1 MLRSFWLTC
10 LLVILLAMPLHAE
23 ISVGGPLTAAS
34 TWRMADSPVLVT
46 SDVTIDN
53 GATLTIE
60 AGVTV
65 RFQSGRRLTV
75 HNGALKAL
83 GSAAAPVFFTSWR
96 DNGTEVPAPG
106 DWDGLEFRDGTL
118 DAATLLQNA
127 KIMYGSTSILRGA
140 APTFNDCHF
149 LNNSGPALDMD
160 LFSFP
165 HGSGNLATGNGRNA
179 IRVPAGEM
187 TVSGSW
193 DLTGIPYYLEGEVS
207 VGAAPT
213 INAITPQNMEQASTV
228 AAVISG
234 TRLSGARSVTFSD
247 PGISAAIQPGG
258 SATSLPLQVTVAA
271 GVPLGSTS
279 FVASV
284 SAGEISSPLGVT
296 ITPPVPQISGL
307 SPNRV
312 YVNRPTL
319 AVDIT
324 GKNFVES
331 SVAELAGTA
340 LVTRYVSPT
349 QLQAD
354 LPSQLV
360 AALRQVT
367 VKNPDPRVAGTY
379 LVSSPAAFT
388 VELPQFSFSPATL
401 TVRQGETSTTGL
413 TLAIPF
419 TAPPGGL
426 TVNLASSNTQ
436 AATVAATVSIPEG
449 MTSTTVEV
457 TAPNSATTHDVTLD
471 VTAYQNNWLSNKA
484 TVTVRPEPTVN
495 LSPVTLLSGQG
506 FTFFLT
512 VTLTDPA
519 PDGGLVVDLSAAPA
533 NVVTLPTSV
542 TIAAG
547 ATQAQVTVTNSN
559 PGSAVITA
567 VPAAGKG
574 FTAGDSCSVT
584 VRPVQLTGVNPLV
597 SRPVGVQFGSATGA
611 TTREVSYTPLTSRPV
626 GISFG
631 PVITGMSPDRAP
643 LGTQNL
649 LVRINGSGLAA
660 TSAVSVS
667 PAATGAT
674 VRDNSLTAAPD
685 GSYVEFRL
693 DIADDAIVSDRIVTL
708 TANGAAVPAASVN
721 ANRFQVTWPQPE
733 LWSIITNNG
742 VAGSTMNL
750 QLSGRYFQ
758 GASAITIEPPQG
770 IQITIPPTVSA
781 DGTSASAQIFIAA
794 DATAGDRVVRIVT
807 PGGSTPVITQTGNVF
822 TIRSTP
828 GTTYTPIVS
837 QPVGVKLQTTTATT
851 SRDVPYT
858 PQISRPVGVLFG
870 SAMVSTLPNSGA
882 IGSTDLT
889 VRVNGYGLSGV
900 DSFAILPADGLTITL
915 QPPAPDGSW
924 VEALVSIAANAPL
937 TERVIVLKS
946 GSTLI
951 PAATAGANRFRV
963 TLPQPEISSI
973 APNLREVGS
982 SFTLTIN
989 GRLLSGASTVAFE
1002 PGSGITVVNP
1012 PAVSSDGT
1020 QATVTVIIA
1029 ANAPTGQRVVTIT
1042 TPGGTTSATPTI
1054 NTFLVTDV
1062 AGTTYAALTSLPVG
1076 VKLAT
1081 AAPPIDHDVPYGP
1094 VVSAGVGVMLIPTDP
1109 PSERTIS
1116 YTPIASRPV
1125 GVAFGTVLTALS
1137 HTFMEPGTSFTLTV
1151 SGFGLD
1157 TITGA
1162 GFAPADGITLGAVTP
1177 APDGLSLTIPVTID
1191 PAAPRMPRALL
1202 LTTAG
1207 GPVAAPGR
1215 VNTLYVGFRPLLTSL
1230 TPSLETVG
1238 TSFTLTIN
1246 GSNLDGTTRVR
1257 FEPPEGIAIAS
1268 TLSVNAGGTQA
1279 TVNIVLDGMATG
1291 SQRVVIVEGPY
1302 GASSS
1307 ISVPG
1312 NTFTVY
1318 NPSTSG
1324 AAPSQVRYAA
1334 RKPKPDP
1341 DSAGWRESLPV
1352 PELLTYFGSVPKAL
1366 PVVRK
1371 IMSAR
1376 TSGGI
1381 VAVTID
1387 AQPPTVPDS
1396 AVRENEP
1403 LQLYSR
1409 IGWGY
1414 RAPPSLDI
1422 CAPQQLHP
1430 HTLKYPEV

>member
-1 MLRSFWLTC
+1 MLRPLWLAC
-10 LLVILLAMPLHAE
+10 LLVILLAVPLRAE
-23 ISVGGPLTAAS
+23 ISVGGPVAAAT
-34 TWRMADSPVLVT
+34 TWRLADSPVLVT

-83 GSAAAPVFFTSWR
+83 GTAAAPVFFTSWR
-96 DNGTEVPAPG
+96 DNGSDVPAPG

-140 APTFNDCHF
+140 APTFNSCHF

-187 TVSGSW
+187 TASGSW

-213 INAITPQNMEQASTV
+213 ISGISPQNMEQASTV
-228 AAVISG
+228 NAVITG

-247 PGISAAIQPGG
+247 PGISAAIQAGG

-271 GVPLGSTS
+271 SVPLGATS

-284 SAGEISSPLGVT
+284 AAGEISSPLGVT
-296 ITPPVPQISGL
+296 ITPPLPQISGL
-307 SPNRV
+307 TPNRV

-319 AVDIT
+319 PVDIA
-324 GKNFVES
+324 GKNFVET
-331 SVAELAGTA
+331 SVAELAGTP

-349 QLQAD
+349 LLQAD

-360 AALRQVT
+360 AALRQMT
-367 VKNPDPRVAGTY
+367 VKNPDPRASGAY
-379 LVSSPAAFT
+379 LTSNPATFT
-388 VELPQFSFSPATL
+388 VELPQFSFTPTAL
-401 TVRQGETSTTGL
+401 TVRQGEASTGL

-419 TAPPGGL
+419 SAPPGGL

-436 AATVAATVSIPEG
+436 AATVPASVTIPEG

-484 TVTVRPEPTVN
+484 TVTVKPEPTVN

-512 VTLTDPA
+512 ITLTDPA
-519 PDGGLVVDLSAAPA
+519 PAGGLVVDLSAAPA
-533 NVVTLPTSV
+533 NVVTLPPSV
-542 TIAAG
+542 TITAG

-559 PGSAVITA
+559 PGSATISAAPA
-567 VPAAGKG
+567 VGKG
-574 FTAGDSCSVT
+574 FTAGDNCSVT
-584 VRPVQLTGVNPLV
+584 IRPVQLTGVNPLV
-597 SRPVGVQFGSATGA
+597 SQPVGVQFGSATGV
-611 TTREVSYTPLTSRPV
+611 TTRDVSYTPLTSRPV
-626 GISFG
+626 GITLG
-631 PVITGMSPDRAP
+631 PVITGVSPDRAP

-649 LVRINGSGLAA
+649 LVRVNGSGLTAA
-660 TSAVSVS
+660 SAISVS
-667 PAATGAT
+667 PTGTGAT
-674 VRDNSLTAAPD
+674 VHDNSLFAAPD

-693 DIADDAIVSDRIVTL
+693 DIAADATVSDRIVTV
-708 TANGAAVPAASVN
+708 TANGVAVPAASVH

-733 LWSIITNNG
+733 LWSIITNNA
-742 VAGSTMNL
+742 VAGSAMTL

-758 GASAITIEPPQG
+758 GASAISIEPPQG
-770 IQITIPPTVSA
+770 IQITIPPTVST
-781 DGTSASAQIFIAA
+781 DGTSAGAQITISA
-794 DATAGDRVVRIVT
+794 DAAPGERVVRIVT
-807 PGGSTPVITQTGNVF
+807 PGGSTPATPQIGNVF

-837 QPVGVKLQTTTATT
+837 QPVGVKLQTATVAT
-851 SRDVPYT
+851 SRDVTYT
-858 PQISRPVGVLFG
+858 PLVSRQVGVILG
-870 SAMVSTLPNSGA
+870 TAMVSTTPSSGA
-882 IGSTDLT
+882 IGTSDLT

-900 DSFAILPADGLTITL
+900 DSFAIQPADGLTITM
-915 QPPAPDGSW
+915 QPPAADGSW

-951 PAATAGANRFRV
+951 PAATVGANRFRV

-973 APNLREVGS
+973 APNRREVGS
-982 SFTLTIN
+982 SFTLTLN
-989 GRLLSGASTVAFE
+989 GRLLAGATAISFE
-1002 PGSGITVVNP
+1002 PATGITVVNP
-1012 PAVSSDGT
+1012 PTVSSDGT

-1054 NTFLVTDV
+1054 NTFLVTDL
-1062 AGTTYAALTSLPVG
+1062 AGTTYAGLTSLPVG

-1081 AAPPIDHDVPYGP
+1081 ATPPVDHDVSYGP
-1094 VVSAGVGVMLIPTDP
+1094 VVSAGVGVMLTPAAPPTEGT
-1109 PSERTIS
+1109 SS
-1116 YTPIASRPV
+1116 YTPLVSRPV
-1125 GVAFGTVLTALS
+1125 GVAFGAVLTALS
-1137 HTFMEPGTSFTLTV
+1137 HTFMEPGTSTTLTV

-1157 TITGA
+1157 AVTGA
-1162 GFAPADGITLGAVTP
+1162 SLAPADGITLGTATA
-1177 APDGLSLTIPVTID
+1177 APDGRSLTIPVTID
-1191 PAAPRMPRALL
+1191 PAAPRMARAIL
-1202 LTTAG
+1202 LTTAS
-1207 GPVAAPGR
+1207 GPVSAPAR

-1230 TPSLETVG
+1230 SPSLETVG

-1246 GSNLDGTTRVR
+1246 GNNLDGATRVR
-1257 FEPPEGIAIAS
+1257 FEPSDGIAVAS
-1268 TLSVNAGGTQA
+1268 TLAVNAGGTQA
-1279 TVNIVLDGMATG
+1279 TVSIILDGMATG

-1324 AAPSQVRYAA
+1324 AAPAQTRYAA
-1334 RKPKPDP
+1334 GKPALEPET
-1341 DSAGWRESLPV
+1341 AGWQTSQPV
-1352 PELLTYFGSVPKAL
+1352 PELLTYMDSVPKAL

-1371 IMSAR
+1371 IMNAR
-1376 TSGGI
+1376 TSEGI
-1381 VAVTID
+1381 AIVTRETH
-1387 AQPPTVPDS
+1387 PPTVPQTTI
-1396 AVRENEP
+1396 RQHEP
-1403 LQLYSR
+1403 LQLYSG

-1414 RAPPSLDI
+1414 RAPPSLDSS
-1422 CAPQQLHP
+1422 APEQLHP